1 MHRRFSA
8 SVLNLLSAAR
18 SAGNDAMVLIQG
30 PDFWKQTQ
38 FCHFHRNFIVFTFIA
53 EGACHPAAAGRN
65 QFNFQSRDG
74 FQNSQGAACGIRGF
88 LVAMSMDPDF
98 FLGNFLKRKFEL
110 ALLMFL
116 EKELVQQLDM
126 GGQSLGIRTGNE

>member
-8 SVLNLLSAAR
+8 SVMNLLAAACP
-18 SAGNDAMVLIQG
+18 AGNDAMVLIQG
-30 PDFWKQTQ
+30 PDLRKQTQ

-74 FQNSQGAACGIRGF
+74 LQDSQGAACGICGF

-98 FLGNFLKRKFEL
+98 FLGDFLKRKFEL

-126 GGQSLGIRTGNE
+126 GSQCLGI